1 MSGRLPLSASVAIS
15 ADDVKLHAP
24 AAARNADAITA
35 LIAAVAPPEGRA
47 LELASGTGQ
56 HVTRF
61 ATECPGLHW
70 HPSDVDPAR
79 IASIDGY
86 AADSGLKNIAP
97 AQQLDATRA
106 GWAEDGS
113 HALVVVVNLLHLI
126 SEQDA
131 AIVLAQSARS
141 LEPAGVFVAYGP
153 FRRQGNL
160 TSEGDA
166 RFDAELRAADA
177 DIGYKDDQWIAA
189 RLASHGLTVEVREM
203 AANNLAFIAR
213 KAT

>member
-1 MSGRLPLSASVAIS
+1 MPVGDA
-15 ADDVKLHAP
+15 KLHAP

-35 LIAAVAPPEGRA
+35 LIAEVAPPAGPA

-56 HVTRF
+56 HVIRF
-61 ATECPGLHW
+61 AAACPGLHW
-70 HPSDVDPAR
+70 HPTDVDPER

-86 AADSGLKNIAP
+86 AADNGLKNIAP
-97 AQQLDATRA
+97 AKQLDATQV

-113 HALVVVVNLLHLI
+113 HALVAVVNLLHLI

-131 AIVLAQSARS
+131 ATVLAQSSRA
-141 LEPAGVFVAYGP
+141 LAFAGVFVAYGP
-153 FRRQGNL
+153 FKRQGAL

-189 RLASHGLTVEVREM
+189 CLASHGLTVEIREM